1 MPNKWTFQI
10 QPIKELIFRYIGDG
24 KGWIDPFC
32 GTSKL
37 VEFGNDINQD
47 SPGTHL
53 KASDFAEQLPGNY
66 NGILF
71 DPPYSNRQA
80 KECYEL
86 AGFKFSQ
93 EDAQAMWQY
102 EKKLFAPKIQVG
114 GIAICFGWNSNGFG
128 KVNGFE
134 LTEILLVAHGSRHND
149 TIVTVER
156 KFNKELF

>member
-1 MPNKWTFQI
+1 MTLSRAWAMPNKWTFQI
-10 QPIKELIFRYIGDG
+10 QPIAELLAKYVVDG

-32 GTSKL
+32 GSSTL
-37 VEFGNDINQD
+37 AEFRNDIKEH
-47 SPGTHL
+47 GAT
-53 KASDFAEQLPGNY
+53 AEQFAARLTGVY
-66 NGILF
+66 RGVLW

-86 AGFKFSQ
+86 VGLKFSK

-102 EKKLFAPKIQVG
+102 EKKLFAPKIEKG
-114 GIAICFGWNSNGFG
+114 GYAISFGWNSNGFG

-134 LTEILLVAHGSRHND
+134 LMEVLLVAHGSRHND

-156 KFNKELF
+156 KA